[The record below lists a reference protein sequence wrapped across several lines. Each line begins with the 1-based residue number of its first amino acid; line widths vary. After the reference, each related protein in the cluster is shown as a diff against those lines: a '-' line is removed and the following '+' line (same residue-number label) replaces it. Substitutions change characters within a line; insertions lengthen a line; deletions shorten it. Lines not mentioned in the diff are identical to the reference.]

1 MASLVGFWMTR
12 EPGFDGSSLTVD
24 RDHLV
29 CCSASLQMGSPAFR
43 ALPTEVYSTMDST
56 LMSAGISCSG
66 QAILKPGSDI
76 PSQSTGVLG

>member
-1 MASLVGFWMTR
+1 MTR

-24 RDHLV
+24 RDRLV

-43 ALPTEVYSTMDST
+43 ALPTEVYSAMDST
-56 LMSAGISCSG
+56 LVSAGIIWSG
-66 QAILKPGSDI
+66 RAILKPGSDI